1 MQPDSIRRRRYEA
14 LVEQVHDPLI
24 RYLMRRMPSH
34 DAEDVMSDV
43 LMILWRRLD
52 VVPETAPLPWCYG
65 VARRAMANHRRGT
78 RRRLALVGRLE
89 AERRPTNDASGSPDH
104 VELADALDALDG
116 AERELITLWAWEGLE
131 PREIAQV
138 LEITP
143 NAASIRLTRAKAKI
157 ARHLRKNRPPVGHGM
172 DEDTGERS

>member
-43 LMILWRRLD
+43 LLILWRRLD
-52 VVPETAPLPWCYG
+52 VVPEPAPLPWCYG

-89 AERRPTNDASGSPDH
+89 AERRPTNDR
-104 VELADALDALDG
+104 VRLA
-116 AERELITLWAWEGLE
+116 
-131 PREIAQV
+131 
-138 LEITP
+138 
-143 NAASIRLTRAKAKI
+143 
-157 ARHLRKNRPPVGHGM
+157 
-172 DEDTGERS
+172 